1 MKKTNFLIIAA
12 LLTNYHC
19 FSQDWNGIPI
29 PAAAGAGKQWQIM
42 DYISDSFNYNG
53 KTGTAFT
60 TKWKDSYVT
69 SWKGP
74 GLTNFV
80 PANSTVN
87 GSELQVI
94 GSRQAGTTYGVNCGV
109 VTSKAA
115 IGYPCFIEVSMKP
128 GMTSLANNFWLISAD
143 QTREIDI
150 IEIYGH
156 TDWFRRRMPS
166 NYHIFDTTTSPPT
179 DLTGNSHQQFH
190 QTATASDLTTGFNR
204 YGIHWINA
212 TRVDFYLNG
221 VRVRELTVDARGTDG
236 QAMIQPMHIVLDT
249 ENHEWLTNAGTHPT
263 NAQLSNTAINRNR
276 YNWIRAYKT
285 VNVSKSANLNKEVIT
300 STEFKFYPNPTSSI
314 VEINSGDSDY
324 NVELHDS
331 SGRLVQSI
339 EIVKNSTKQVPVS
352 HLKSGVY
359 LLKYTKVGESE
370 SKTEKLVIK

>member
-1 MKKTNFLIIAA
+1 MKKINFLIITA
-12 LLTNYHC
+12 LLTSCHC
-19 FSQDWNGIPI
+19 FSQDWNGISI
-29 PAAAGAGKQWQIM
+29 PAAAGAGKQWQII

-53 KTGTAFT
+53 KSGSNFT
-60 TKWKDSYVT
+60 TKWKDSYVNG
-69 SWKGP
+69 WKGP
-74 GLTNFV
+74 GLSNFV
-80 PANSTVN
+80 PANSIVN

-94 GSRQAGTTYGVNCGV
+94 GTRKAGTTYGVNCGV

-150 IEIYGH
+150 VEIYGH

-179 DLTGNSHQQFH
+179 DLSGNSQQQLH

-221 VRVRELTVDARGTDG
+221 VRVRELTINARGADG
-236 QAMIQPMHIVLDT
+236 QAMIKPMHIVLDT
-249 ENHEWLTNAGTHPT
+249 ENHEWHTNAGRHPT
-263 NAQLSNTAINRNR
+263 NAELNNTAINRNR

-285 VNVSKSANLNKEVIT
+285 VNTSKIANLDKSEINSK
-300 STEFKFYPNPTSSI
+300 EFKFYPNPTSSI
-314 VEINSGDSDY
+314 VDIDAGDSNY
-324 NVELHDS
+324 NVEIHDI
-331 SGRLVQSI
+331 SGRLVQSV
-339 EIVKNSTKQVPVS
+339 EVTKNSTKQVQVS

-359 LLKYTKVGESE
+359 LLKYTKSGDSE
-370 SKTEKLVIK
+370 SKTEKLLIK

>member
-29 PAAAGAGKQWQIM
+29 PATAGAGKQWQIM

-60 TKWKDSYVT
+60 SKWKDFYVNA
-69 SWKGP
+69 WKGP
-74 GLTNFV
+74 GLSNFV
-80 PANSTVN
+80 PANSIVN
-87 GSELQVI
+87 GSELQVS

-150 IEIYGH
+150 VEIYGH

-166 NYHIFDTTTSPPT
+166 NYHIFDTTTTPPT
-179 DLTGNSHQQFH
+179 DLSGNSQQMFH
-190 QTATASDLTTGFNR
+190 QTATATDLTTGFNR
-204 YGIHWINA
+204 YGIHWISA
-212 TRVDFYLNG
+212 TQVDFYLNG
-221 VRVRELTVDARGTDG
+221 VRVRQLTISARGKDG

-249 ENHEWLTNAGTHPT
+249 ENHEWHTNAGRHPT
-263 NAQLSNTAINRNR
+263 NAELNNTAINRNR

-285 VNVSKSANLNKEVIT
+285 VNTAKSDNFDKKEII
-300 STEFKFYPNPTSSI
+300 STEFKFYPNPASSVVDI
-314 VEINSGDSDY
+314 DAGDSNY
-324 NVELHDS
+324 NVEIHDN
-331 SGRLVQSI
+331 SGKLVQSLA
-339 EIVKNSTKQVPVS
+339 VVNNSTKQVS
-352 HLKSGVY
+352 LSNLKSGVY
-359 LLKYTKVGESE
+359 FVKYTKEGESE
-370 SKTEKLVIK
+370 SKTKKLVIK